1 MLPVTGMS
9 SNVRGDI
16 DYQDYRD
23 FAENR
28 GRFVPGALNITIYT
42 KSGARVG
49 VLSGASM
56 PDFSAADRLLGVS
69 TLVTPQYLFG
79 VRHNGGYGSVEFGG
93 RGSNP
98 GYRRHTYLLIDR
110 NNSDS
115 IDIHAPRLDKV
126 VTEVAPAAVPEAG
139 MTASGF
145 LDARRFP
152 LFYRLGSGTQS
163 VDGTG
168 VAGAYQYL
176 TGGTVARPNWA
187 DWRVNIVT
195 NLYNVDTDGPL
206 GNQGA
211 PGDSGSPLFTWDA
224 QRSRWLLAGTLS
236 TGGGPTSQYVAF
248 SPDFLTQVAEADSDG
263 TVSASDSGGNI
274 RWAYNAS
281 AGTGTLTQGSR
292 VTTMHGLAGTDLN
305 TGKNLTFGPRGGTV
319 VLVDSVNQGA
329 GTLTF
334 QGKWTVIPQ
343 GVQTWQG
350 GGIITAAGSDVSWQ
364 VNGAGGDSLHKI
376 GTGTLRINATGV
388 NPGDLSAG
396 DGIVVLDQQQDAS
409 GHKQAFRAVD
419 IVSGR
424 PTVVLNSEDQVSTD
438 SLNFGYR
445 GGRLDLS
452 GHSLTFGRINAVDDG
467 ARIVNHSANP
477 ASLIVTGSS
486 GYAGT
491 FVYPGRFGED
501 DPFRPN
507 QPMSV
512 DWQPTSESAVMAVT
526 GGMNLNGSLR
536 ATKGVLLLS
545 GRPVLH
551 ANNVTVPDDW
561 TVSDFRSTATD
572 VASGAAF
579 QVGEYA
585 TFLTSGL
592 TVWPGARVAF
602 GYNESLDPA
611 ERLWRCTLDDNSG
624 VSSCGQPLR
633 NAHDAALL
641 PPSLV
646 SGNVTMAQGAQLL
659 IGKALWAGRLA
670 SYPTAVTTLH
680 PGAVWQVTGDSRAG
694 VLNALPGSTVDM
706 AVATQ
711 GRWEP
716 KLLQVQRF
724 NATGLTVGLGADPAG
739 ARADRLDILD
749 SATGLNNV
757 LQVSFLSDLPGTLTA
772 GGGLVL
778 ATAPADTPQDYFS
791 LTPVNQ
797 GFTIWR
803 TRLQSQEMSGRR
815 VWAVSPVNPSSRSLL
830 ALRSAVLKTTKLT
843 TEVGVMDA
851 SASEPPDSPAVPPTP
866 STLGNDKEAVLSD
879 GLSSDLAPVW
889 FTPEENTELTDATR
903 RQLSVG
909 ESLLSSLAVT
919 DARRATD
926 LLLSGSEPGSWTTLS
941 GSRTVGTGRSGTVQ
955 TLSFGADTGDGGLMH
970 GLSVGIAQ
978 AKSDSNGALGVTAEA
993 GSAGGWV
1000 TARTEY
1006 GWFGTADLRGV
1017 RLGLSP
1023 QPETSLAIPKG
1034 DMVQTGLRGQLRF
1047 GHIWQT
1053 DGSDTTLAPWAGLRG
1068 GWLSGARLAGG
1079 DNALIRP
1086 AGTSLWAGVG
1096 LDARR
1101 VWHING
1107 GFTLAVNGGM
1117 STMRPLTTPGVDLE
1131 DASGLRHY
1139 GTDGETEQNVY
1150 AGLDAAVTQRL
1161 TLSLTASRRNDG
1173 AVRETG
1179 TAAGLRWSF

>member
-1 MLPVTGMS
+1 MLPITGMS

-16 DYQDYRD
+16 NYQDYRD

-28 GRFVPGALNITIYT
+28 GRFVPGALNINIYT
-42 KSGARVG
+42 KSGGRVG
-49 VLSGASM
+49 VLSGAPM

-79 VRHNGGYGSVEFGG
+79 VRHNRGYGRVEFGG
-93 RGSNP
+93 SGSNP

-115 IDIHAPRLDKV
+115 IDIHAPRLDKL

-187 DWRVNIVT
+187 DWRVNILT
-195 NLYNVDTDGPL
+195 DLYNVNTDGPL

-211 PGDSGSPLFTWDA
+211 PGDSGSPLFAWDA

-236 TGGGPTSQYVAF
+236 TGGGRTTQYVAF
-248 SPDFLTQVAEADSDG
+248 SPDFLAQVAGADSDG
-263 TVSASDSGGNI
+263 TVSATDSGGNI

-305 TGKNLTFGPRGGTV
+305 SGKNLTFGPQGGTV

-329 GTLTF
+329 GALTF
-334 QGKWTVIPQ
+334 QGKWTVMSQ

-350 GGIITAAGSDVSWQ
+350 GGIITAAGSDVTWQ
-364 VNGAGGDSLHKI
+364 VKGAGGDSLHKV
-376 GTGTLRINATGV
+376 GAGMLRINATGV
-388 NPGDLSAG
+388 NPGELSAG
-396 DGIVVLDQQQDAS
+396 DGTVVLDQQPDAS
-409 GHKQAFRAVD
+409 GQKQAFRAVD

-424 PTVVLNSEDQVSTD
+424 PTVVLNSADQVSTD
-438 SLNFGYR
+438 SLYFGYR

-467 ARIVNHSANP
+467 ARIVNHSATP
-477 ASLIVTGSS
+477 ASIIVTGPS
-486 GYAGT
+486 GNDGT

-501 DPFRPN
+501 DPYRPN
-507 QPMSV
+507 LPLSV
-512 DWQPTSESAVMAVT
+512 GWQPASDSAVMAVT

-536 ATKGVLLLS
+536 SEKGVMLLS

-561 TVSDFRSTATD
+561 TVSEFRSTATD

-585 TFLTSGL
+585 AFQTGGL
-592 TVWPGARVAF
+592 TAWRGARVVF

-624 VSSCGQPLR
+624 LSSCGQPLR

-641 PPSLV
+641 PLSLV
-646 SGNVTMAQGAQLL
+646 SGNVTLAEGARLL
-659 IGKALWAGRLA
+659 IGKALWSGRLA

-694 VLNALPGSTVDM
+694 VLSALSGSNVDL

-711 GRWEP
+711 GRWVP
-716 KLLQVQRF
+716 KQLLVQRL

-749 SATGLNNV
+749 SATGRGNV
-757 LQVSFLSDLPGTLTA
+757 LQVSFLSSLPGTLTA

-797 GFTIWR
+797 GFTTWR
-803 TRLQSQEMSGRR
+803 ARLQSQEMSGRR
-815 VWAVSPVNPSSRSLL
+815 VWAVSPVNSAARSLL
-830 ALRSAVLKTTKLT
+830 ALRSAALNATKLT
-843 TEVGVMDA
+843 TGVSVKAA
-851 SASEPPDSPAVPPTP
+851 SASQSPDSPAVQGAP
-866 STLGNDKEAVLSD
+866 STPGNGEEAFHSAS
-879 GLSSDLAPVW
+879 LSSDLAPVW

-909 ESLLSSLAVT
+909 DILLSSLAVT
-919 DARRATD
+919 DARRAKD
-926 LLLSGSEPGSWTTLS
+926 LLLSGGEPGSWTTLS
-941 GSRTVGTGRSGTVQ
+941 GSRTAGAGRSGTVQ
-955 TLSFGADTGDGGLMH
+955 ILSLGADAGDSGLMY

-978 AKSDSNGALGVTAEA
+978 AKSGSNGALGVTAKA

-1023 QPETSLAIPKG
+1023 QPDASLAIPKG
-1034 DMVQTGLRGQLRF
+1034 DMVQTGLSGQLRF
-1047 GHIWQT
+1047 GRLWQT
-1053 DGSDTTLAPWAGLRG
+1053 DGSDAALAPWAGLRG
-1068 GWLSGARLAGG
+1068 GWLSGARQAGD

-1086 AGTSLWAGVG
+1086 AGTSLWAGAG

-1107 GFTLAVNGGM
+1107 GLTLAVSGGI
-1117 STMRPLTTPGVDLE
+1117 SAMRPLTTPGVDLE

-1139 GTDGETEQNVY
+1139 STDGEMEQNVY
-1150 AGLDAAVTQRL
+1150 AGLDAAVTRRL
-1161 TLSLTASRRNDG
+1161 TLSLTASRTKNG
-1173 AVRETG
+1173 AVHETG
-1179 TAAGLRWSF
+1179 AAAGLRWSF